1 MNPHNIAA
9 SRMIKLHGVKSTY
22 TKITSSYDL
31 DTRQNTLTET
41 NSTVTM
47 YRKQISNIAY
57 QFPSFIGKEAA
68 DFYILASDIASPQLE
83 DKITFDSETYVVK
96 RVEKKSARGEV
107 VIYIL
112 TGIK

>member
-1 MNPHNIAA
+1 MNPHSIAA
-9 SRMIKLHGVKSTY
+9 SKMIGLHGKTATY
-22 TKITSSYDL
+22 IKVSSVYDK
-31 DTRQNTLTET
+31 DTRINTLTET
-41 NSTVTM
+41 SSSVKM

-57 QFPSFIGKEAA
+57 QFPSFVDREAA
-68 DFYILASDIASPQLE
+68 DFYILAGCVTDPQLE

-107 VIYIL
+107 VMYIL